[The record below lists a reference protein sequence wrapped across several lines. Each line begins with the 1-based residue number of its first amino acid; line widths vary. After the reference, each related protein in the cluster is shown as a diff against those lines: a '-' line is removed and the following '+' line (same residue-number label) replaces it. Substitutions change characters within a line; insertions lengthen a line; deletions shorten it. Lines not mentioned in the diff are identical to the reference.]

1 MAIRAK
7 ALIPTILCIA
17 VSSVFLPATGSAEEV
32 PIVEG
37 NLWSQSS
44 TTDKRSYL
52 IGVSNFISLEYAYQS
67 SAKTPPTPE
76 QSSVPDFFN
85 YTDDVTLDGAIAAV
99 NDWYKNHPD
108 ETDTPVLTVLWRAL
122 VEPKL

>member
-1 MAIRAK
+1 MAIRTK
-7 ALIPTILCIA
+7 TLIPAILCIA
-17 VSSVFLPATGSAEEV
+17 LSSVFLPATGSAEEV

-52 IGVSNFISLEYAYQS
+52 IGMSNFLSLEYAYQS
-67 SAKTPPTPE
+67 KAKTPPTPE

-85 YTDDVTLDGAIAAV
+85 YTGDVTLDQAIAAV
-99 NDWYKNHPD
+99 DEWYRNHPD
-108 ETDTPVLTVLWRAL
+108 KADTPVLTVLWRTL